1 MCGRVELGLR
11 VAGEPG
17 RRIGEVEPGNVLE
30 TMAQEAR
37 SSRSA
42 FSDRFTSV
50 VGQPAMTYVLSWRMA
65 VARDALAADR
75 VRVISEVSRWLG
87 HKSITTTVDLY
98 GHLVPE
104 GCAKD
109 GRLRPRGAGQEE
121 EKG

>member
-17 RRIGEVEPGNVLE
+17 RRIGEVEPG
-30 TMAQEAR
+30 
-37 SSRSA
+37 
-42 FSDRFTSV
+42 
-50 VGQPAMTYVLSWRMA
+50 A